1 MSKAS
6 KLTSKY
12 QATIPRFVRD
22 RLSLK
27 AGDTIV
33 FKEQN
38 GAVIIAKATK
48 EDLAYLK
55 SIEETLSEWSS
66 PEDEEAFSDLQQV

>member
-1 MSKAS
+1 MAEAS
-6 KLTSKY
+6 KITSKY
-12 QATIPRFVRD
+12 QATIPKSVRK

-38 GAVIIAKATK
+38 GAVTITKANK
-48 EDLAYLK
+48 EGLTYLK
-55 SIEETLSEWSS
+55 SLEETLSEWSS
-66 PEDEEAFSDLQQV
+66 PEDEEAFGDLQ

>member
-1 MSKAS
+1 MAEKSKI
-6 KLTSKY
+6 TSKY
-12 QATIPRFVRD
+12 QATIPKSVRE

-38 GAVIIAKATK
+38 GVVTLSKANK
-48 EDLAYLK
+48 EGLAYLK
-55 SIEETLSEWSS
+55 SLEESLSEWSS
-66 PEDEEAFSDLQQV
+66 PEDEEAFGDIQ

>member
-1 MSKAS
+1 MSEAS
-6 KLTSKY
+6 KITSKY
-12 QATIPRFVRD
+12 QATIPKSVRE

-38 GAVIIAKATK
+38 GAITITKASK

-55 SIEETLSEWSS
+55 SLQETLSEWSS
-66 PEDEEAFSDLQQV
+66 PEDEEAFAR